1 MNFEDQGF
9 TYTPHGT
16 KFKVFA
22 PKLEELYLNLYRERT
37 KEECDR
43 IPMQQDGEGFWHAE
57 MAGDLEGVFYTYGN
71 KDFETT
77 DPYSVLTNMN
87 GTRSAVVDL
96 KKTDPRGF
104 RTHRRPRDLT
114 KNPIIMELHI
124 KDYTYHPTSGVRYR
138 GKYLGLAERGT
149 RYKDMPTAL
158 DHLVDL
164 GVTHV
169 QILPMYDFVTVDED
183 PKRFDDD
190 DNYNWGYDP
199 GHYDVPEGSYALDAR
214 DFSSRITELK
224 SMIMAMHEAGLG
236 VIMDVV
242 YNHTYRS
249 EDSNFHLLAPF
260 VYHRKAGDVFSNGSG
275 CGNEFATETEA
286 GRAFLLHSLK
296 FWVEEYAVD
305 GFRFDLM
312 GLMDADSLLYAKE
325 ELLRDHPDLLFY
337 GEPWTGGLSVAP
349 DNRRM
354 VKGRQQNTG
363 IGIFID
369 AFRDAVRGDND
380 GSVPGFI
387 QGDFSKKYEVETGIV
402 GSIAFDENHIG
413 VASMADESIN
423 YINCHDNLIL
433 RDKLEITV
441 QDDKERIERYE
452 LGFAILLT
460 SFGRSF
466 LYEGNEFYHTKKW
479 NPNTYN
485 APTSLN
491 AIDWSRAYGF
501 RRMTERFKTL
511 IAIRKAHP
519 VFGMTD
525 AEEIRKRLTFLP
537 HFTEGLI
544 LYRIEEDDGGLVIF
558 HHAATDEVRWDEE
571 AFAALFPED
580 AKEIRVIYESGE
592 ARNDAVTEYR
602 IEGIDTAIIEY
613 KKEETDGL
621 S

>member
-1 MNFEDQGF
+1 MNFEGQGF
-9 TYTPHGT
+9 TYTPQKT
-16 KFKVFA
+16 SFKVYA
-22 PKLEELYLNLYRERT
+22 PEHEELFLNLYHDRT
-37 KEECDR
+37 GESYDR
-43 IPMQQDGEGFWHAE
+43 IPMHRDEDGFWYAE
-57 MAGDLEGVFYTYGN
+57 CEGDLEGVYYTYAT

-77 DPYSVLTNMN
+77 DPYSVLTSMN
-87 GTRSAVVDL
+87 GTRSAVVNL
-96 KKTDPRGF
+96 EKTDPRGF
-104 RTHRRPRDLT
+104 RTHRRPGDLT

-124 KDYTYHPTSGVRYR
+124 KDYTYHPTSGVQYR

-149 RYKDMPTAL
+149 HYKNMPTAL
-158 DHLVDL
+158 DHLVEL

-169 QILPMYDFVTVDED
+169 QILPMCDFVTVDED

-190 DNYNWGYDP
+190 ENYNWGYDP
-199 GHYDVPEGSYALDAR
+199 DHYNVPEGSYALDAG
-214 DFSSRITELK
+214 DFFSRITELK
-224 SMIMAMHEAGLG
+224 SMIMAIHEAGLG

-260 VYHRKAGDVFSNGSG
+260 VYHRREGNGFSNGSG

-312 GLMDADSLLYAKE
+312 GLMDAEALIQAKE
-325 ELLRDHPDLLFY
+325 ELLKDHPDLLFY
-337 GEPWTGGLSVAP
+337 GEPWAGGASVYP
-349 DNRRM
+349 QERRM
-354 VKGRQQNTG
+354 LKGRQKDTG
-363 IGIFID
+363 IGVFTD
-369 AFRDAVRGDND
+369 EFRDAVRGDND
-380 GSVPGFI
+380 GNVRGFI
-387 QGDFSKKYEVETGIV
+387 QGDFSKKHAVETGIA
-402 GSIAFDENHIG
+402 GSIAFDDNHIG

-441 QDDKERIERYE
+441 DDDKERIERYE

-501 RRMTERFKTL
+501 RKMTERFKTL

-519 VFGMTD
+519 VFGITD

-537 HFTEGLI
+537 HYTDGLI

-558 HHAATDEVRWDEE
+558 HHADTEEVEWDEE
-571 AFAALFPED
+571 AFHALFQED
-580 AKEIRVIYESGE
+580 AKEIRVIYGRGE
-592 ARNDAVTEYR
+592 ARNDAVTELKLA
-602 IEGIDTAIIEY
+602 GIDTAIIEY
-613 KKEETDGL
+613 KKEETHGL

>member
-1 MNFEDQGF
+1 MNFEGQGF
-9 TYTPHGT
+9 TYTPQKT
-16 KFKVFA
+16 SFKVYA
-22 PKLEELYLNLYRERT
+22 PEHAELFLSLYEDRT
-37 KEECDR
+37 GESYAR
-43 IPMQQDGEGFWHAE
+43 IPMQRDKDGFWYAE
-57 MAGDLEGVFYTYGN
+57 CEGDLEGVYYTYAT

-77 DPYSVLTNMN
+77 DPYSVLTSMN

-96 KKTDPRGF
+96 RKTDPSGF
-104 RTHRRPRDLT
+104 RTHKRPEDLT

-124 KDYTYHPTSGVRYR
+124 KDYTYHPTSGVQYR

-149 RYKDMPTAL
+149 HYKNMPTAL
-158 DHLVDL
+158 DHLVEL

-190 DNYNWGYDP
+190 KNYNWGYDP
-199 GHYDVPEGSYALDAR
+199 GHYNVPEGSYALDAR

-224 SMIMAMHEAGLG
+224 SMIMAFHEAGLG

-260 VYHRKAGDVFSNGSG
+260 VYHRRDGDGFSNGSG

-312 GLMDADSLLYAKE
+312 GLMDAEALIEAKE
-325 ELLRDHPDLLFY
+325 ELLTDHPHLLFY
-337 GEPWTGGLSVAP
+337 GEPWAGGASVYP
-349 DNRRM
+349 EERRM
-354 VKGRQQNTG
+354 LKGRQKDTG
-363 IGIFID
+363 IGVFTD
-369 AFRDAVRGDND
+369 EFRDAVRGDND
-380 GSVPGFI
+380 GNVRGFI
-387 QGDFSKKYEVETGIV
+387 QGDFSKKYAVETGIA

-441 QDDKERIERYE
+441 DDDKERIERYE

-501 RRMTERFKTL
+501 RKMTERFRTL

-519 VFGMTD
+519 VFGITD

-558 HHAATDEVRWDEE
+558 HYADTEEVAWDEE
-571 AFAALFPED
+571 AFHALFPEG
-580 AKEIRVIYESGE
+580 AKEIRMIYGRGE
-592 ARNDAVTEYR
+592 ARNDVVTEFK
-602 IEGIDTAIIEY
+602 IAGIDTAIIEY
-613 KKEETDGL
+613 KKEETHGL

>member
-1 MNFEDQGF
+1 MNFEGQGF
-9 TYTPHGT
+9 TYTPQKT
-16 KFKVFA
+16 SFKVYA
-22 PKLEELYLNLYRERT
+22 PKLEELFLNLYHKQTGESYD
-37 KEECDR
+37 C
-43 IPMQQDGEGFWHAE
+43 ICMQRDQDGFWHAE
-57 MAGDLEGVFYTYGN
+57 CEGDLEGVYYTYGT

-77 DPYSVLTNMN
+77 DPYSVLTSMN

-104 RTHRRPRDLT
+104 RTHKRPGDLT

-124 KDYTYHPTSGVRYR
+124 KDYTYHPTSGVQYR

-149 RYKDMPTAL
+149 RYKNMPTAL
-158 DHLVDL
+158 DHLVEL

-190 DNYNWGYDP
+190 KNYNWGYDP
-199 GHYDVPEGSYALDAR
+199 GHYNVPEGSYALDAR

-224 SMIMAMHEAGLG
+224 SMIMAFHEAGLG

-249 EDSNFHLLAPF
+249 EDSNFHRLAPF
-260 VYHRKAGDVFSNGSG
+260 AYHRRNGSGFSNGSG

-312 GLMDADSLLYAKE
+312 GLMDADALIQAKE
-325 ELLRDHPDLLFY
+325 ELLMDHPDLLFY
-337 GEPWTGGLSVAP
+337 GEPWAGGASVYP
-349 DNRRM
+349 ENLRM
-354 VKGRQQNTG
+354 LKGRQKDTG
-363 IGIFID
+363 IGVFVD
-369 AFRDAVRGDND
+369 EFRDAVRGDND
-380 GSVPGFI
+380 GNVRGFI
-387 QGDFSKKYEVETGIV
+387 QGDFSKKYAVETGIA

-441 QDDKERIERYE
+441 DDDKERIKRYE
-452 LGFAILLT
+452 LGFAIMLT

-485 APTSLN
+485 APSSLN

-501 RRMTERFKTL
+501 RKMTESFKTL

-519 VFGMTD
+519 VFGTTD
-525 AEEIRKRLTFLP
+525 AESIRKRLIFLP

-544 LYRIEEDDGGLVIF
+544 LYRIEEDDGGLIIF
-558 HHAATDEVRWDEE
+558 HHADTEEVVWDEE

-580 AKEIRVIYESGE
+580 VKEIRVIYEHGE
-592 ARNDAVTEYR
+592 ARNGVVTEFK
-602 IEGIDTAIIEY
+602 IAGIATAIIEY
-613 KKEETDGL
+613 KKEEIHGL

>member
-1 MNFEDQGF
+1 MNFEGQGF
-9 TYTPHGT
+9 TYTPQKT
-16 KFKVFA
+16 SFKVYA
-22 PKLEELYLNLYRERT
+22 PKLEELSLNLYHKQTGESYD
-37 KEECDR
+37 C
-43 IPMQQDGEGFWHAE
+43 ICMQRDQDGFWHAE
-57 MAGDLEGVFYTYGN
+57 CEGDLEGVYYTYGT

-77 DPYSVLTNMN
+77 DPYSVLTSMN

-104 RTHRRPRDLT
+104 RTHKRPGDLT

-124 KDYTYHPTSGVRYR
+124 KDYTYHPTSGVQYR

-149 RYKDMPTAL
+149 RYKNMPTAL
-158 DHLVDL
+158 DHLVKL

-190 DNYNWGYDP
+190 KNYNWGYDP
-199 GHYDVPEGSYALDAR
+199 GHYNVPEGSYALDAR

-224 SMIMAMHEAGLG
+224 SMIMAFHEAGLG

-260 VYHRKAGDVFSNGSG
+260 VYHRREGDGFSNGSG
-275 CGNEFATETEA
+275 CGNEFATEAEA

-312 GLMDADSLLYAKE
+312 GLMDADALIQAKE
-325 ELLRDHPDLLFY
+325 ELLMDHPDLLFY
-337 GEPWTGGLSVAP
+337 GEPWAGGASVYP
-349 DNRRM
+349 ENRRM
-354 VKGRQQNTG
+354 LKGRQKDTG
-363 IGIFID
+363 IGVFVD
-369 AFRDAVRGDND
+369 EFRDALKGDND
-380 GSVPGFI
+380 GNVRGFI
-387 QGDFSKKYEVETGIV
+387 QGDFSKKHAVETGIA

-441 QDDKERIERYE
+441 DDDKERIERYE

-485 APTSLN
+485 APSSLN

-501 RRMTERFKTL
+501 QKMTESFKTL

-519 VFGMTD
+519 VFGITD
-525 AEEIRKRLTFLP
+525 AEEIRKRLIFLP

-558 HHAATDEVRWDEE
+558 HHADTEEVVWDEE

-580 AKEIRVIYESGE
+580 AKEIRVIYEHGE
-592 ARNDAVTEYR
+592 ARNGVVTEFK
-602 IEGIDTAIIEY
+602 IAGIATAIIEY
-613 KKEETDGL
+613 KKEEIHGL

>member
-1 MNFEDQGF
+1 MNFEGQGF
-9 TYTPHGT
+9 TYTPQKT
-16 KFKVFA
+16 SFKVYA
-22 PKLEELYLNLYRERT
+22 PEHEELFLSLYEDGT
-37 KEECDR
+37 GESYAR
-43 IPMQQDGEGFWHAE
+43 IPMQRDKDGFWYAE
-57 MAGDLEGVFYTYGN
+57 CEGDLEGVYYTYAT

-77 DPYSVLTNMN
+77 DPYSVLTSMN

-96 KKTDPRGF
+96 RKTDPSGF
-104 RTHRRPRDLT
+104 RMHKRPEDLT

-124 KDYTYHPTSGVRYR
+124 KDYTHHPTSGVQFR

-149 RYKDMPTAL
+149 HYKNMPTAL
-158 DHLVDL
+158 DHLVEL

-190 DNYNWGYDP
+190 GNYNWGYDP
-199 GHYDVPEGSYALDAR
+199 GHYNVPEGSYALDAR

-224 SMIMAMHEAGLG
+224 SMIMAFHEAGLG

-260 VYHRKAGDVFSNGSG
+260 VYHRRDGDGFSNGSG
-275 CGNEFATETEA
+275 CGNEFTTETEA

-312 GLMDADSLLYAKE
+312 GLMDAEALIEAKE
-325 ELLRDHPDLLFY
+325 ELLADHPDLLFY
-337 GEPWTGGLSVAP
+337 GEPWAGGPSVYP
-349 DNRRM
+349 EERRM
-354 VKGRQQNTG
+354 LKGRQKDTG
-363 IGIFID
+363 IGVFTD
-369 AFRDAVRGDND
+369 EFRDAVRGDND
-380 GSVPGFI
+380 GNVRGFI
-387 QGDFSKKYEVETGIV
+387 QGDFSKKYAVETGIA

-413 VASMADESIN
+413 VASMAYESIN

-441 QDDKERIERYE
+441 DDDKERIERYE

-501 RRMTERFKTL
+501 RKMTERFRTL

-519 VFGMTD
+519 VFGITD

-558 HHAATDEVRWDEE
+558 HHADTEEVAWDEE
-571 AFAALFPED
+571 AFRALFPEG
-580 AKEIRVIYESGE
+580 AKEIRVIYGRGE
-592 ARNDAVTEYR
+592 ARNDVVTEFKMT
-602 IEGIDTAIIEY
+602 GIDTAIIEY
-613 KKEETDGL
+613 KKEETYGL

>member
-1 MNFEDQGF
+1 MNFEGQGF
-9 TYTPHGT
+9 TYTPQKT
-16 KFKVFA
+16 SFKVYA
-22 PKLEELYLNLYRERT
+22 PEHEELFLSLY
-37 KEECDR
+37 EEGTGESYAQ
-43 IPMQQDGEGFWHAE
+43 IPMQRDKDGFWHAE
-57 MAGDLEGVFYTYGN
+57 CEGDLEGVYYTYAT

-77 DPYSVLTNMN
+77 DPYSVLTSMN

-96 KKTDPRGF
+96 RKTDPSGF
-104 RTHRRPRDLT
+104 RTHKRPENLT

-124 KDYTYHPTSGVRYR
+124 KDYTYHPTSGVQYR

-149 RYKDMPTAL
+149 HYKNMPTAL
-158 DHLVDL
+158 DHLVEL

-169 QILPMYDFVTVDED
+169 QILPMYDFVSVDED

-190 DNYNWGYDP
+190 GNYNWGYDP
-199 GHYDVPEGSYALDAR
+199 GHYNVPEGSYALDAR

-224 SMIMAMHEAGLG
+224 SMIMAFHEAGLG

-260 VYHRKAGDVFSNGSG
+260 VYHRRDGDGFCNGSG

-312 GLMDADSLLYAKE
+312 GLMDAEALIEAKE
-325 ELLRDHPDLLFY
+325 ELLADHPDLLFY
-337 GEPWTGGLSVAP
+337 GEPWAGGASVYP
-349 DNRRM
+349 EERRM
-354 VKGRQQNTG
+354 LKGRQKDTG
-363 IGIFID
+363 IGVFTD
-369 AFRDAVRGDND
+369 EFRDAVRGDND
-380 GSVPGFI
+380 GNVRGFI
-387 QGDFSKKYEVETGIV
+387 QGDFSKKYAVETGIA

-441 QDDKERIERYE
+441 DDDKERIERYE

-501 RRMTERFKTL
+501 RKMTERFRTL

-519 VFGMTD
+519 VFGITD

-544 LYRIEEDDGGLVIF
+544 LYRIEEDDGGLVVF
-558 HHAATDEVRWDEE
+558 HHADTEEVAWDEE
-571 AFAALFPED
+571 AFHALFPEG
-580 AKEIRVIYESGE
+580 AKEIRVIYGRGD
-592 ARNDAVTEYR
+592 ARNDVVTEFKMT
-602 IEGIDTAIIEY
+602 GIDTAIIEY
-613 KKEETDGL
+613 KKEETYGL